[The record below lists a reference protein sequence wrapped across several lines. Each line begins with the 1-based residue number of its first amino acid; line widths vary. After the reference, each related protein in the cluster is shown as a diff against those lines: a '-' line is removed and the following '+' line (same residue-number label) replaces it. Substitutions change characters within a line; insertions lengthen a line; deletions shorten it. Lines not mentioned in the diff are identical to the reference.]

1 MIKSH
6 RLVKRR
12 HKTVNIADKK
22 SQTRVKYT
30 QKCKFKWQ
38 KVITL
43 SHKNSQTS
51 HKSDKLVKKSDKGW
65 WTSEKKWQK
74 VRN

>member
-12 HKTVNIADKK
+12 HKTVNIDDKK

-30 QKCKFKWQ
+30 QKCKFK
-38 KVITL
+38 
-43 SHKNSQTS
+43 
-51 HKSDKLVKKSDKGW
+51 
-65 WTSEKKWQK
+65 
-74 VRN
+74 